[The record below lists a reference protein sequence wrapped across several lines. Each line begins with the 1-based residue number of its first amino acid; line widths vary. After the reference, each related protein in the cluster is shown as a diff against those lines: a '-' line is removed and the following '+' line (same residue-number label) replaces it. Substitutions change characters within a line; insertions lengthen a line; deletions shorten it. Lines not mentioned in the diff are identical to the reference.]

1 MSDIPK
7 GPAAHI
13 SQPPPESIL
22 HNLHGYC
29 NLLGCKQR
37 QAEWLPVLSLL
48 ESMIGLWMDGLG
60 WLGMAWD
67 GLGWLGMACLD
78 VTFGSFATAS
88 DQECVC
94 VPSCKGFRN
103 MDCRAPHC

>member
-48 ESMIGLWMDGLG
+48 ESMNGLWMDGLG
-60 WLGMAWD
+60 WLRMAWD
-67 GLGWLGMACLD
+67 GLGWLVWMSLSD
-78 VTFGSFATAS
+78 LLPQQVTRS
-88 DQECVC
+88 VC
-94 VPSCKGFRN
+94 AILQRF
-103 MDCRAPHC
+103 

>member
-48 ESMIGLWMDGLG
+48 ESMNGLWMDGLG
-60 WLGMAWD
+60 WLRMAWD
-67 GLGWLGMACLD
+67 GLG
-78 VTFGSFATAS
+78 
-88 DQECVC
+88 
-94 VPSCKGFRN
+94 
-103 MDCRAPHC
+103 